1 MSALDFIKRNSFA
14 LIITVIFTIWMV
26 YLITTILSADRI
38 IQFFDALPSN
48 NPLIDPQEVTGQYTS
63 VIPVSRYFIEP
74 FVGLTFVFT
83 FNSNPTDIFVLFI
96 VLYAITRGVLLA
108 LDNTVLNRNGKKE
121 VIFRYIKNTLRFAVK
136 WESIIFLLGALILVA
151 GLFIVG
157 FIFIANIFCIFFHF
171 AGILMVLLLIG
182 KATYNAVIY
191 FRPNVALKVK
201 KLRAKTPVTKVLLRV
216 KRELF
221 YFWTAFL
228 LIFTLNFFFLGIK
241 FPTQQIV
248 ATTELGPNEILCD
261 FHVHTTMSDGHLT
274 PEQRVLWYMEQGID
288 LAVFTD
294 HHHPYGALRAK
305 AFVEENNLDFTV
317 LIGQEFTDD
326 PEGLHLNLFGPE
338 EAVIPDNYYYE
349 GFLNPEGMNV
359 SEAIN
364 YTKQLGGYA
373 IVNHYDRN
381 ASAPFYYEQLVNWG
395 VDGFEIGDGEGKY
408 REIRD
413 FVLDY
418 NIANPNNTLI
428 AIEGS
433 DEHMNGELRTFHRL
447 YLTDPNNRT
456 LDHIMENLRRNN
468 HSVINIKVPKYVKT
482 DIDEFKKL
490 YEFHNYL
497 ANLDAFQALS
507 WILWSFIGYGLIM
520 VFIWKVKK
528 SNLEKMEGNLEVI

>member
-1 MSALDFIKRNSFA
+1 MSVLDFIKRNSFA
-14 LIITVIFTIWMV
+14 LIITVIFSIWMV
-26 YLITTILSADRI
+26 YLIATSLSADRI
-38 IQFFDALPSN
+38 VQFIDALPSP
-48 NPLIDPQEVTGQYTS
+48 NPLINPEDVSGQYAS

-83 FNSNPTDIFVLFI
+83 FNSDPTEILVLFI
-96 VLYAITRGVLLA
+96 VLYAITRGALLA
-108 LDNTVLNRNGKKE
+108 LDNTILNRNGKKE
-121 VIFRYIKNTLRFAVK
+121 VLFRYIKNTLEFVVK
-136 WESIIFLLGALILVA
+136 WESILFLLGALILVA

-157 FIFIANIFCIFFHF
+157 FIFVANLFCIFFHF

-201 KLRAKTPVTKVLLRV
+201 KLRAKKPVTKGLHRV

-228 LIFTLNFFFLGIK
+228 LIFTLNFFFLNIK

-248 ATTELGPNEILCD
+248 ATPDLGPNEILCD

-288 LAVFTD
+288 VAVFTD

-305 AFVEENNLDFTV
+305 TFVEENNLDFTV

-326 PEGLHLNLFGPE
+326 PEDLHLNLFGPE
-338 EAVIPDNYYYE
+338 EAIIPDNYYFE
-349 GFLNPEGMNV
+349 GLYNPEGMNV
-359 SEAIN
+359 SQAIN
-364 YTKQLGGYA
+364 YTKQLGGYV
-373 IVNHYDRN
+373 IVNHYSRN
-381 ASAPFYYEQLVNWG
+381 ASAPFTYEQLVSWG
-395 VDGFEIGDGEGKY
+395 VDGFEIGDGKGKY

-413 FVLDY
+413 FILDY

-428 AIEGS
+428 ALDGTDQHLNS
-433 DEHMNGELRTFHRL
+433 ELNTFVRL
-447 YLTDPNNRT
+447 NLTDPTNRT

-468 HSVINIKVPKYVKT
+468 HSVINIKTPNYVDA

-490 YEFHNYL
+490 YNFHNYL

-507 WILWSFIGYGLIM
+507 WIIWSFIGYGLVM
-520 VFIWKVKK
+520 AVIWRVKK